1 MAATVILNESN
12 NWYHEFT
19 NLPLYA
25 DAALTIPVTYS
36 VTEEKVANYATTYED
51 VSATYTKVVNT
62 HIPEEIEVSVIKVW
76 NDDNDYDGIR
86 PDSIQVQLYANGTAN
101 GASVVLEEANV
112 WTYTW
117 TELPKKE
124 DGIDIIYTVEEVEV
138 PKHYTMTIEKASNN
152 NEFTITNSHTP
163 DYDIEYKHFTITKK
177 WLDNNDAKGLRPDSI
192 TVRAYQNG
200 VFVTDIILDED
211 NNWTATAIWMS
222 SRDGKEYTWTI
233 EEVAVPNGYVA
244 SYDQESLTVTNSLRG
259 LPQTG
264 DASNIG
270 LFVTTGVMALAGL
283 TVLGK
288 KRKKEDENE

>member
-1 MAATVILNESN
+1 M
-12 NWYHEFT
+12 
-19 NLPLYA
+19 
-25 DAALTIPVTYS
+25 
-36 VTEEKVANYATTYED
+36 
-51 VSATYTKVVNT
+51 
-62 HIPEEIEVSVIKVW
+62 
-76 NDDNDYDGIR
+76 
-86 PDSIQVQLYANGTAN
+86 
-101 GASVVLEEANV
+101 